1 MSLFFYNIHLEA
13 KGQCLE
19 GARAEKVG
27 SEEESLQRL
36 RGAEGHGRERLGSR
50 WRFEGVNQVSPALF
64 LSILFLISVF
74 FLSCSFSSFFF
85 FVSVNQSR
93 GIWSRAWVRIV
104 QPEEVTLRAVRPRDH
119 PSRGKVW
126 GGRARGT
133 FYSQRSTTSRRF
145 LVRSERVGYLEGQ
158 GTQKT
163 DFSFYFYLLKV
174 KFLCRSFRFNF
185 LKYIF
190 FFFLSP
196 LLV

>member
-1 MSLFFYNIHLEA
+1 MPRGSSSREGWFRGRVAAETKGSWRTRSRKAWVKMKVWGGEPGKSGSFPFYFVSNFCFLSLLLILFF
-13 KGQCLE
+13 
-19 GARAEKVG
+19 
-27 SEEESLQRL
+27 
-36 RGAEGHGRERLGSR
+36 
-50 WRFEGVNQVSPALF
+50 
-64 LSILFLISVF
+64 
-74 FLSCSFSSFFF
+74 FFF

-93 GIWSRAWVRIV
+93 GIWSRAWVCIV

-185 LKYIF
+185 LKYFF

-196 LLV
+196 LLL